1 MTSVVVPVEPTPD
14 MIEAGVNVE
23 GWGFTRELDRE
34 AAANTYRAMLAARP
48 KPPALVR
55 AVIQATDDG
64 DHHPPISQWAAERA
78 VEVVMGE
85 MAVRPTV
92 GEGECVG
99 TVEALE
105 GLLHSDGKAGLSSE
119 QKWALRS
126 AITALRRPAPTVE
139 EVARVI
145 EEIVDADNDRLYF
158 VPEAAARIHALFTG
172 EQS

>member
-14 MIEAGVNVE
+14 MIEAGAKVE
-23 GWGFTRELDRE
+23 GWGCTPELDRE

-48 KPPALVR
+48 KPPADLVR

-139 EVARVI
+139 EVANYIRTI
-145 EEIVDADNDRLYF
+145 DGENTMGAGEL
-158 VPEAAARIHALFTG
+158 AARIHALWTG
-172 EQS
+172 EKG